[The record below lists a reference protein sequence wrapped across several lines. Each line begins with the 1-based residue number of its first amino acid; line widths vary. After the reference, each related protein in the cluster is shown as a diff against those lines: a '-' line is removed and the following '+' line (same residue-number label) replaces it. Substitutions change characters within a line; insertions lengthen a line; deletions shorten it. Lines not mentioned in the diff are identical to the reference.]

1 MKDVYMIKETKTGPR
16 KGRARWI
23 RIGAAY
29 ENKDGSLNVVLDA
42 LPLSG
47 RLHIRDPNES
57 RQGEIPFAGRSAARV
72 VTNA

>member
-1 MKDVYMIKETKTGPR
+1 MKDVYMIKETRIGPR

-23 RIGAAY
+23 RIGAAF

-47 RLHIRDPNES
+47 RLHIRDPDES
-57 RQGEIPFAGRSAARV
+57 RQSEIPFSGRSAARSV
-72 VTNA
+72 SNS